1 MTTKRFYQEFLTNN
15 LPVLVEDGAK
25 EWQAI
30 QKWKDLDYLG
40 DYYGERSLMIVHLDR
55 SNPIS
60 KGRYDVANVVIG
72 RHNTFFDF
80 VNMTK
85 HSKDTKDNYYIK
97 NEMLVN
103 KALIDDLVRPAFI
116 SKVVRPRFTGI
127 TVWPT
132 FEGRV
137 PEVRDRERYFCVV
150 KGKEEFRLVSPV
162 YK

>member
-1 MTTKRFYQEFLTNN
+1 
-15 LPVLVEDGAK
+15 
-25 EWQAI
+25 
-30 QKWKDLDYLG
+30 
-40 DYYGERSLMIVHLDR
+40 MIVRVDR
-55 SNPIS
+55 ANPVS
-60 KGRYDVANVVIG
+60 KGKYDIGNAVVS

-85 HSKDTKDNYYIK
+85 YSKESDDNYYIK
-97 NEMLVN
+97 NEMLVS
-103 KALIDDLVRPAFI
+103 KALTDDLVRPSFI